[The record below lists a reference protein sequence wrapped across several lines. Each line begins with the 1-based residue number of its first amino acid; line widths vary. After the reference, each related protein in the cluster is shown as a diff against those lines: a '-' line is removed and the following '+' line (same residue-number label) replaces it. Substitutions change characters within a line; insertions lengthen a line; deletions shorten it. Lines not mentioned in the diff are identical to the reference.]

1 MMIFVVSYI
10 QMEGSKIRSGPTAED
25 PFFMMLDLV
34 EKMDKI
40 FIKKSSIFFK
50 KGVAIYAGLCYY
62 IVTGNENPERE
73 GGTNDEGLERNDHQ
87 LRRY

>member
-50 KGVAIYAGLCYY
+50 KGVAILPGLCYY
-62 IVTGNENPERE
+62 IVTGNEIPERK
-73 GGTNDEGLERNDHQ
+73 GG
-87 LRRY
+87 LRK